1 MVQTDGDKSPH
12 QGGTWQKLYEG
23 LFLMQIDSRELRR
36 RINKLF
42 SEMGWISKK
51 EVMKVIDELEWDS
64 QTQSEVCAIVDKL

>member
-1 MVQTDGDKSPH
+1 MK
-12 QGGTWQKLYEG
+12 
-23 LFLMQIDSRELRR
+23 IDSRELRR

-42 SEMGWISKK
+42 SEMGWISKE